1 MTDEQKIELLR
12 QRFGK
17 VVPEFSSNALSQI
30 IEWAVSELAADQL
43 ARHVPSIIPGG
54 IDKMKLT
61 AEINVEIGEFEFTQ
75 GIPPVRCF
83 LSFDC
88 GDSWAGISRE
98 QLISDSNKRYL
109 AFKKRSSEQEKRHNG

>member
-17 VVPEFSSNALSQI
+17 VIPEFSSNALSQI

-43 ARHVPSIIPGG
+43 ARHVPEVMPDG

-61 AEINVEIGEFEFTQ
+61 ASISVEIGELEFTK

-88 GDSWAGISRE
+88 GDNWAGTSKE
-98 QLISDSNKRYL
+98 SLISDSNKRYL
-109 AFKKRSSEQEKRHNG
+109 AFKKRGNAQEERHNG